1 MGAPFLFGLL
11 HFFLCVCY
19 TGIYD
24 RLFWLFHMEVCM
36 GLKLYIVV
44 HTNTRLGYVVPTD
57 TEILQMCERVFEW
70 GFAGV
75 EFQTV
80 DTEWA
85 DSVILPL
92 IRYYGVYA
100 NKASYDVFTYRCLDL
115 PKALSDAWVANQ
127 DQFQHA
133 ENVMVLYWDTYMQFC
148 QLYAAKN
155 DFHWS
160 SAFVPTFA
168 KFKGMCASLKRA
180 ESKMGRIVSVPQP
193 EVVSGKCGVSDSV
206 RVNVLSNFG
215 LDPSVIN
222 ENYLSEHA
230 DIRGHLYMACVTAI
244 ALDGRNT
251 AVSED
256 ISDGDLVGLMRD
268 LFGGSGGAKVDTC
281 ELHTGPV
288 LGEFNEYWCV
298 VRESIKNAPKT
309 GANYM
314 GCSFGGY
321 AFGRK
326 VYYSIGDLGFHIAYF
341 PTLHNNEYMV
351 AQKNIVADP
360 DLSAWAKKN
369 GIGPTSFTLSLEV
382 AGKVPY
388 KDEYYIGSHMKYFG
402 CGRFPMTSNLAAEDD
417 LRASVVAADDFI
429 VFGKVPSGQYTYIVG
444 QKARVHYFLRDAVSG
459 EKLNICRINDL
470 VFKLAAEATR
480 GNGLSDFDQQRWWWS
495 VADEVDAEVLVS
507 SDPNAWIRQIPK
519 DSGGLVYRRVDS
531 RRKGGVPLSELDI
544 GVLCIDY
551 SGYPVNPFKVN
562 SVIRDIGV
570 MCDSADMSVFND
582 SGRDIGCFV
591 TGKECG
597 VVQNHPV
604 CRTLFKGF
612 DRSGKP
618 LNMSCSWWKDE
629 NTGSCECQAIF
640 GEV

>member
-1 MGAPFLFGLL
+1 MIGCF
-11 HFFLCVCY
+11 VC
-19 TGIYD
+19 
-24 RLFWLFHMEVCM
+24 LFHLEVCM

-75 EFQTV
+75 EFQAL

-85 DSVILPL
+85 ASVILPL
-92 IRYYGVYA
+92 VRACGVYA
-100 NKASYDVFTYRCLDL
+100 NKATYDVFTFRCLDL
-115 PKALSDAWVANQ
+115 PKALGEAWVANQ
-127 DQFQHA
+127 EQFFHA
-133 ENVMVLYWDTYMQFC
+133 KNVMVLYWDTYMQYC
-148 QLYAAKN
+148 QLFAAQDN
-155 DFHWS
+155 FHWS
-160 SAFVPTFA
+160 SEFKPTFA
-168 KFKGMCASLKRA
+168 KFKGMCASLKKA
-180 ESKMGRIVSVPQP
+180 ASKMGGGVSVPQP

-215 LDPSVIN
+215 LNPSVID
-222 ENYLSEHA
+222 EGYLSEHA

-268 LFGGSGGAKVDTC
+268 LFGGSGGAEVDTC

-298 VRESIKNAPKT
+298 VRESMKNVPKL

-326 VYYSIGDLGFHIAYF
+326 VYYSTGDVGFHIAYF
-341 PTLHNNEYMV
+341 PTLHNNEWMV

-382 AGKVPY
+382 AGRVPY
-388 KDEYYIGSHMKYFG
+388 KSDCGYSGSETKYFG
-402 CGRFPMTSNLAAEDD
+402 CGRFPMTFQLAEMDNLK
-417 LRASVVAADDFI
+417 ASVVAADDFI
-429 VFGKVPSGQYTYIVG
+429 VFGKVPKQYAYIVG
-444 QKARVHYFLRDAVSG
+444 QKARVHYFLRDVVNG
-459 EKLNICRINDL
+459 EYLNVCRINDL
-470 VFKLAAEATR
+470 VAGLAEQAVQGNVPSDFLCWWAELAETVNAEA
-480 GNGLSDFDQQRWWWS
+480 
-495 VADEVDAEVLVS
+495 LVS

-531 RRKGGVPLSELDI
+531 RRKGGVPLSKLDI
-544 GVLCIDY
+544 GVLCVDY
-551 SGYPVNPFKVN
+551 SGHPVNPFKVN
-562 SVIRDIGV
+562 SVIRDIGA

-597 VVQNHPV
+597 VVQTHSV
-604 CRTLFKGF
+604 YRTLFKGF
-612 DRSGKP
+612 DRDGKP
-618 LNMSCSWWKDE
+618 LNMSCSWWKDV